1 MVRAG
6 RRDHGIPERRGPRHA
21 VHRRLSCR
29 AHRRGQTDKESLCR
43 DILANHAA
51 YLRNMV
57 EINAGQWA
65 YLKRAEGCASNG
77 ELDVIF
83 KEVAELQGFSSE
95 SKKPACLA
103 Q

>member
-1 MVRAG
+1 MSAQVAEATGFLNGEARATPYIDAFLAARTDEG
-6 RRDHGIPERRGPRHA
+6 KP
-21 VHRRLSCR
+21 
-29 AHRRGQTDKESLCR
+29 DKESLCR

-65 YLKRAEGCASNG
+65 YLKRAEGCVSNG

-83 KEVAELQGFSSE
+83 KEVAELQRIFLG
-95 SKKPACLA
+95 K
-103 Q
+103 